1 MRRQSLTAISLAA
14 AASFAS
20 AQNTVLTL
28 DFVPPSDGDASA
40 EYFTFLGTDSNN
52 GSADNAM
59 GTITIETDDV
69 SAPSMLILHDLS
81 ITLDPTVA
89 LAGMLD
95 AGQFLGSGTWSLNLD
110 GMMYPI
116 SEPPITG
123 ENGEATRGFAGA
135 GVFMFPSLPLTLLG
149 DAATSY
155 DFIGLA
161 PVTIDPPI
169 DLAAQD
175 NADAMLNN
183 VVVSS
188 DGETVTLTGTL
199 TVMQYTIPW
208 EPALVET
215 RLAANVNITAQ
226 APDPT
231 MGSNVCSRAD
241 IAEPCGL
248 LDLADILAFVTAFA
262 NQDPIADM
270 DGSGL
275 FDLADVLAFVTTFQA
290 GGCVGGD
297 ARRGDSF
304 GGYDCYYIGMN
315 FDEGDATYALGE
327 HGTFTAGIAV
337 AGAGLMLGFSVMRRR
352 IG

>member
-1 MRRQSLTAISLAA
+1 MRRKSIAAISLAA

-28 DFVPPSDGDASA
+28 DLVPPSDGDASA
-40 EYFTFLGTDSNN
+40 EYFTFLGTDNDS
-52 GSADNAM
+52 GAADSAM

-69 SAPSMLILHDLS
+69 SAPTMLILHDLS
-81 ITLDPTVA
+81 ITLDPSVA
-89 LAGMLD
+89 LAGTLD

-110 GMMYPI
+110 GVMYPL
-116 SEPPITG
+116 SEPPIDG
-123 ENGEATRGFAGA
+123 DSVDARGFGGS
-135 GVFMFPSLPLTLLG
+135 GVFEFPDLPLTLLG

-169 DLAAQD
+169 DLSTQD
-175 NADAMLNN
+175 NADAMLTN

-215 RLAANVNITAQ
+215 RLGTTINITAQ

-231 MGSNVCSRAD
+231 MGSNVCSRVD

-248 LDLADILAFVTAFA
+248 LDLADILAFVNAFA

-270 DGSGL
+270 DNSGL
-275 FDLADVLAFVTTFQA
+275 FDLADVLSFVTLFQK
-290 GGCVGGD
+290 GGCFGD
-297 ARRGDSF
+297 ARGKGGF
-304 GGYDCYYIGMN
+304 GGYDCYSIGMN

-327 HGTFTAGIAV
+327 HGTLTAGMAV
-337 AGAGLMLGFSVMRRR
+337 GGACLMLGFSAMRRR

>member
-1 MRRQSLTAISLAA
+1 MRRQSIAAISLAA
-14 AASFAS
+14 AASFAT

-28 DFVPPSDGDASA
+28 DLVPPSDGDASA
-40 EYFTFLGTDSNN
+40 EYFTFLGTDNDS
-52 GSADNAM
+52 GSADSAT
-59 GTITIETDDV
+59 GTIIIETDDF
-69 SAPSMLILHDLS
+69 SAPTLLILHDLS

-89 LAGMLD
+89 FAGMLD
-95 AGQFLGSGTWSLNLD
+95 AGMFLGSGTWSLNLD
-110 GMMYPI
+110 GMMYPL

-123 ENGEATRGFAGA
+123 DSVGARGFG
-135 GVFMFPSLPLTLLG
+135 GVFEFPDLPLTMLG

-161 PVTIDPPI
+161 PVTIDPPL
-169 DLAAQD
+169 DLSAQD
-175 NADAMLNN
+175 NADAMLTN

-199 TVMQYTIPW
+199 AVMQYTIPW

-215 RLAANVNITAQ
+215 RLDATVNITAQ

-231 MGSNVCSRAD
+231 MGANVCSRAD

-248 LDLADILAFVTAFA
+248 LDLADILAFVNAFA

-270 DGSGL
+270 DNSGL
-275 FDLADVLAFVTTFQA
+275 FDLADVLSFVTLFQK
-290 GGCVGGD
+290 GGCFGDTRGKGG
-297 ARRGDSF
+297 F
-304 GGYDCYYIGMN
+304 GYDCYSIGMN

-327 HGTFTAGIAV
+327 HGTLTAGFAV
-337 AGAGLMLGFSVMRRR
+337 GGTCLMLGFSATRRR